1 MEHFCIVCKKSDVD
15 NEYTRRALY
24 YYCNIAL
31 YVFFN
36 KEYKLGDDISEYN
49 AIHYIDTSGNS
60 IPDKLFN
67 LVKDEIKLNKEN
79 VSMTDDLLFHN
90 HSVLDLLSD
99 SLYGASAI
107 IAEFTNKNVIT
118 IYNFNT
124 IIIINDDNIIFSVKL
139 NTEERKS
146 YKIKIIEDSNA
157 KLKEIE
163 EKEILIKREKR
174 KKKTN
179 NK

>member
-1 MEHFCIVCKKSDVD
+1 MSE
-15 NEYTRRALY
+15 EYLNNTTDERKVIDY
-24 YYCNIAL
+24 IA
-31 YVFFN
+31 
-36 KEYKLGDDISEYN
+36 G
-49 AIHYIDTSGNS
+49 
-60 IPDKLFN
+60 
-67 LVKDEIKLNKEN
+67 
-79 VSMTDDLLFHN
+79 MTDDLLFHN

-124 IIIINDDNIIFSVKL
+124 IIIINDNNIIFSVKL

-163 EKEILIKREKR
+163 EKEMLIKREKR